1 MAMTPSRLALA
12 AAALA
17 LLSAVLPARAVDT
30 PDPAPVHE
38 TDPLG
43 PARQAIAA
51 KRWPVAS
58 AELRKVN
65 ATSSADW
72 NNLMG
77 YALRK
82 QATPDLEG
90 AQRHYDAALRIDPR
104 HRGALAYSGELAL
117 MKGELPVAEQ
127 KLEALAR
134 ICSGGCEEHDEL
146 KTAVGR
152 YKASGNRYVPGTGGY
167 SS

>member
-1 MAMTPSRLALA
+1 MVMTPSRLALA

-17 LLSAVLPARAVDT
+17 LLSAVLPAHAVDT

-51 KRWPVAS
+51 KRWPVAI

-82 QATPDLEG
+82 QATPDLDG
-90 AQRHYDAALRIDPR
+90 AQRHYDAALRIDPN
-104 HRGALAYSGELAL
+104 HRGALEYAGELAL
-117 MKGELPVAEQ
+117 MKGDLPTAE
-127 KLEALAR
+127 ARLATLVR
-134 ICSGGCEEHDEL
+134 LCGKGCEERADLEREI
-146 KTAVGR
+146 AR
-152 YKASGNRYVPGTGGY
+152 FKANGNRWRP
-167 SS
+167 